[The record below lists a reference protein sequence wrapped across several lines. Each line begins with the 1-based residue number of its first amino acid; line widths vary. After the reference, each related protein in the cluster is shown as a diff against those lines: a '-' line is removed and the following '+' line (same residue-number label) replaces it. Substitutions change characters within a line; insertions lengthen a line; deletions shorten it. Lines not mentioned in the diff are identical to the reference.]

1 MYCSEF
7 YVLTI
12 ERNNKMA
19 NPLDTKV
26 ISKLAEIL
34 DKSNLTEL
42 EYEDETCRICLT
54 REINPAPMAP
64 AFAPVPQP
72 MAAPAPVAAPAAPAV
87 EAPAAAAADQD
98 FSKHP
103 GAVKSPMV
111 GVVYLSA
118 DPNSPN
124 YVKVGDSVAE
134 GDTVCL
140 IEAMKTF
147 NPVKAHKAG
156 KVTNILVATGDPV
169 EYGEPL
175 VIIE

>member
-1 MYCSEF
+1 
-7 YVLTI
+7 
-12 ERNNKMA
+12 MA

-54 REINPAPMAP
+54 REQNVVPAP
-64 AFAPVPQP
+64 AFAPVAQP
-72 MAAPAPVAAPAAPAV
+72 MPVAAPVAAVAPAPTTGTP
-87 EAPAAAAADQD
+87 APTADQD

-156 KVTNILVATGDPV
+156 KVTNILVSTGDPV